1 MTTITETTSV
11 LYVDGDADFAD
22 TAAMGFE
29 DTDERI
35 FVQTA
40 TTASAGLELLVEG
53 DIDCIVSAYE
63 LAGQN
68 GIEFLEAVREE
79 YPDLPFILWTDAGSE
94 RVASAAIS
102 AGVTDYLQLEGGTDQ
117 YTTLADRIHDAVSAR
132 QSAGETEQNRH
143 RLEQILETVPSCV
156 VQLDSEGQFVFANER
171 AVEVLGLE
179 RTDLTDRAYNDPEW
193 NIRDLDGNPIPNE
206 QLPFQRVRTS
216 GEPLSGFRHAIE
228 WPDGTQKILL
238 VNGVPLFDS
247 HGAVESV
254 VFSLTDI
261 TNRIER
267 ESQLEET
274 TARLEALFENSPD
287 MINVHDAEGN
297 IIDPNQQLCETTG
310 YSRAELTEMKVW
322 DLDQTVDPADITDI
336 WEGMEIGAR
345 HKFEGVYQHRDGS
358 TFPVEV
364 HIRRL
369 DLEEGDRFVVISR
382 DISEREEREQ
392 ELQQERDRFRAVF
405 EKSFD
410 SMVIADNDGQYIEA
424 NESATELFG
433 LEKDELL
440 GRSIEEFAP
449 ADFDYEQAWGNFQ
462 KSEKERGTFPL
473 VRADGTER
481 TVEYAATMN
490 VSPGQHLSVLRD
502 ITDREKRERELE
514 RQNERLEEFASVVS
528 HDLRNPLN
536 VAAARLELAQEECNS
551 EHHAAIERAHDRM
564 EALIDDLLTLA
575 RHGET
580 PADISSVDL
589 ARLVERCWQTV
600 ETDNATLVT
609 DVDRTIRADKNRL
622 RQLFE
627 NLVRNAIEHGGE
639 GVTVTVGTLE
649 NGFYVEDDGPGIPP
663 DDFDD
668 VFETGYSTSQ
678 DGTGFGLSIVKQ
690 IVEAHEWEIRVT
702 DGSEGGARFEIG
714 GVEFE
719 TAET

>member
-1 MTTITETTSV
+1 MTTSTERTTV
-11 LYVDGDADFAD
+11 LYVDGDANRAD
-22 TAAMGFE
+22 TAAVSLE
-29 DTDERI
+29 RADERI
-35 FVQTA
+35 TVQTA
-40 TTASAGLELLVEG
+40 TDAGTGVEVLADA
-53 DIDCIVSAYE
+53 DIDCVVSAYE
-63 LAGQN
+63 LPGQN

-79 YPDLPFILWTDAGSE
+79 HPDLPFILRTDAGSE

-102 AGVTDYLQLEGGTDQ
+102 AGVTDYIRTERGTAQ
-117 YTTLADRIHDAVSAR
+117 SASLADRIREAVSSR
-132 QSAGETEQNRH
+132 QSAGDSEQSRH
-143 RLEQILETVPSCV
+143 RLEQVLKTVPSCV
-156 VQLDSEGQFVFANER
+156 VQLDREGRFIFANER

-179 RTDLTDRAYNDPEW
+179 RAELTDRTYNDPEW
-193 NIRDLDGNPIPNE
+193 NIRDLDGNPIPDE

-216 GEPLSGFRHAIE
+216 GKPLYGFRHTIE
-228 WPDGTQKILL
+228 WPDGTEKKLL
-238 VNGVPLFDS
+238 VNGTPLFDS
-247 HGAVESV
+247 QGAVESV
-254 VFSLTDI
+254 VCSLTDI
-261 TNRIER
+261 TARVER
-267 ESQLEET
+267 ESRLEET

-287 MINVHDAEGN
+287 MINVHDADGN
-297 IIDPNQQLCETTG
+297 IIDPNRQLCEATG
-310 YSRAELTEMKVW
+310 YSREELTDMKVW

-336 WEGMEIGAR
+336 WEEMAIGAR
-345 HKFEGVYQHRDGS
+345 HKFEGVYRHRDGT

-369 DLEEGDRFVVISR
+369 DLDGGNRFVVISR
-382 DISEREEREQ
+382 DISEREQREQ

-410 SMVIADNDGQYIEA
+410 SMVIANDDGEYIEA

-433 LEKDELL
+433 LERDELL

-449 ADFDYEQAWGNFQ
+449 ADFEYEQAWGNFQ
-462 KSEKERGTFPL
+462 KSEQQRGTFPL
-473 VRADGTER
+473 IRADGTER

-490 VSPGQHLSVLRD
+490 VTPGQHLSVLRD

-536 VAAARLELAQEECNS
+536 VAAARLELAHEECNS

-580 PADISSVDL
+580 PADIGSVDL
-589 ARLVERCWQTV
+589 AELVESCWQTV
-600 ETDNATLVT
+600 ETNDATLVT
-609 DVDRTIRADKNRL
+609 DIDRTIRADERQL

-627 NLVRNAIEHGGE
+627 NLVRNAIEHGGD
-639 GVTVTVGTLE
+639 GVTVTVGTLDD
-649 NGFYVEDDGPGIPP
+649 GFYVEDDGPGIPP

-668 VFETGYSTSQ
+668 VFDTSYSTSQ

-690 IVEAHEWEIRVT
+690 IVEAHGWEIRVT
-702 DGSEGGARFEIG
+702 EGAEGGARFEIV

-719 TAET
+719 TA

>member
-11 LYVDGDADFAD
+11 LYVDGNSDRAD
-22 TAAMGFE
+22 TAAMSLE
-29 DTDERI
+29 RADERLT
-35 FVQTA
+35 VQTA
-40 TTASAGLELLVEG
+40 ADAGTGLEVLG
-53 DIDCIVSAYE
+53 DADIDCVVSAYE
-63 LAGQN
+63 LPGQD

-79 YPDLPFILWTDAGSE
+79 YPDLPFLLRTDAGSE

-102 AGVTDYLQLEGGTDQ
+102 AGVTDYIRTKSGTAQSDS
-117 YTTLADRIHDAVSAR
+117 LADRIRDAVSTR
-132 QSAGETEQNRH
+132 QSAG
-143 RLEQILETVPSCV
+143 
-156 VQLDSEGQFVFANER
+156 DS
-171 AVEVLGLE
+171 
-179 RTDLTDRAYNDPEW
+179 
-193 NIRDLDGNPIPNE
+193 
-206 QLPFQRVRTS
+206 
-216 GEPLSGFRHAIE
+216 
-228 WPDGTQKILL
+228 
-238 VNGVPLFDS
+238 
-247 HGAVESV
+247 
-254 VFSLTDI
+254 
-261 TNRIER
+261 ER
-267 ESQLEET
+267 ESRLEET

-287 MINVHDAEGN
+287 MINVHDADGN
-297 IIDPNQQLCETTG
+297 IIDPNRQLCETTG
-310 YSRAELTEMKVW
+310 YSREELTEMKVW
-322 DLDQTVDPADITDI
+322 DLDQTVDPADSTDI
-336 WEGMEIGAR
+336 WERMETGAR
-345 HKFEGVYQHRDGS
+345 HKFEGVYRHRDGS

-382 DISEREEREQ
+382 DISEREKRAE

-410 SMVIADNDGQYIEA
+410 SMVIADDNGEYVEV

-433 LEKDELL
+433 LEKEELL
-440 GRSIEEFAP
+440 GRSIEEFVP

-462 KSEKERGTFPL
+462 KSEQERGTFPL
-473 VRADGTER
+473 IRADGTER

-490 VSPGQHLSVLRD
+490 VTPGQHLSVLRD

-564 EALIDDLLTLA
+564 EGLIDDLLTLA
-575 RHGET
+575 RHGKT
-580 PADISSVDL
+580 PADVSSVDL
-589 ARLVERCWQTV
+589 TGLVESCWQTV
-600 ETDNATLVT
+600 ETNDATLVT
-609 DVDRTIRADKNRL
+609 DVDRTIRADENRL

-639 GVTVTVGTLE
+639 GVTVTVGTLDD
-649 NGFYVEDDGPGIPP
+649 GFYVEDDGPGIPP

-668 VFETGYSTSQ
+668 VFDTGYSTSQ

-702 DGSEGGARFEIG
+702 EGSEGGARFEIV

-719 TAET
+719 TA